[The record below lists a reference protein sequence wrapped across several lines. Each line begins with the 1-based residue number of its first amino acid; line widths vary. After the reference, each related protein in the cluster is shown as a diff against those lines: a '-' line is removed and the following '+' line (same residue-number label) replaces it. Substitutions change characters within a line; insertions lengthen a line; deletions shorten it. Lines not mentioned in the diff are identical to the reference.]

1 MPFVNMKKAS
11 SQSGSSKSFS
21 VKVTTMD
28 AELEFRIEVNNCVF
42 CDLDRKRL

>member
-11 SQSGSSKSFS
+11 QSTGSSKSFA

-28 AELEFRIEVNNCVF
+28 AELEFTTVEVIF
-42 CDLDRKRL
+42 F